1 MKKIIS
7 MAVAA
12 TLTITALVG
21 CSNSSPS
28 EPTENQTEIETEQ
41 TTSGEKVQKE
51 VKEKPLVG
59 LSFKT
64 LQEQRWA
71 EELELVTETLEGLGA
86 EVIYQIADNEVQKQ
100 IDQIQNLVTQ
110 GIDILMVLPVD
121 SGTLDKTLRDVHDAG
136 VLVINY
142 EENNGSIYFDMC
154 GGLSNIN
161 VGRSMTKPIA
171 DALKEK
177 GGNVGIIGGS
187 TSGSPIVLDFKAGM
201 KESFEE
207 TACTIIGDQDIE
219 KYDASQ
225 AQAVAE
231 NWITQYGDD
240 LAAICP
246 MNDGMAG
253 GVVKALEAAGLEGKV
268 MVCGQDA
275 DLTACQRIADGTQ
288 YCTVYKN
295 SRDAAIKVC
304 ECAIKLYRGELT
316 EEDFG
321 GTFVKNSNGE
331 DVPFASVEPVIVTKE
346 NLDQVMIDSG
356 IYTHEQIYEK

>member
-7 MAVAA
+7 IAMVA

-21 CSNSSPS
+21 CAKSSPIES
-28 EPTENQTEIETEQ
+28 TAIQTEKETVQ
-41 TTSGEKVQKE
+41 TTLGETVQKE
-51 VKEKPLVG
+51 IKEKPLVG

-64 LQEQRWA
+64 LQEQRWS
-71 EELELVTETLEGLGA
+71 EELELVKGTLEKLGA

-100 IDQIQNLVTQ
+100 IDQIQNLITQ
-110 GIDILMVLPVD
+110 GVDILIVVPVD
-121 SGTLDKTLRDVHDAG
+121 TSTLDKVTKDAHDAG
-136 VLVINY
+136 VLVVNY
-142 EENNGSIYFDMC
+142 EENKGSLYFDMC
-154 GGLSNIN
+154 GGLSNKK
-161 VGRSMTKPIA
+161 VGNFITAPIA
-171 DALKEK
+171 DALKDQ

-187 TSGSPIVLDFKAGM
+187 TSGSQIVLDFKAGM
-201 KESFEE
+201 KESFER
-207 TACTIIGDQDIE
+207 TACIIIGDQDIE

-253 GVVKALEAAGLEGKV
+253 GVIKALEAAGLEGKV

-288 YCTVYKN
+288 YSTVYKN
-295 SRDAAIKVC
+295 SRAAAIKVC
-304 ECAIKLYRGELT
+304 ECALKLYRGELT

-321 GTFVKNSNGE
+321 GTFTTNSLGE
-331 DVPFASVEPVIVTKE
+331 QVPFASVEPVIVTKE
-346 NLDQVMIDSG
+346 NLDEVMIDSG
-356 IYTHEQIYEK
+356 VYTHEQIYVR